1 MKDKL
6 VKFNHKA
13 AYYRMKKFFLSAVLS
28 ASCFV
33 VFLVPSYIS
42 QSPVNAQ
49 GDGNSEIVDNNLKD
63 KNLLLYEVK
72 CESF

>member
-33 VFLVPSYIS
+33 VFLHLSHVS
-42 QSPVNAQ
+42 
-49 GDGNSEIVDNNLKD
+49 
-63 KNLLLYEVK
+63 
-72 CESF
+72 